1 MDINWYPGHMAKTKR
16 LLQDQIRQ
24 TDLVIELCDSRL
36 PHSSR
41 NPDLV
46 KMIGKRN
53 HILLMNKADLAD
65 PEMNRRWVSYFEK
78 QGLAVELIQAR
89 MMKSK
94 DALGTIERMTRG
106 IVEKAAEKGMHKTV
120 RAMVIGVPNVGKSTY
135 INRLHGGTIAK
146 TGDRPGVTKSN
157 QWIHVTPYLDVLD
170 TPGMLWPRL
179 DDQRA
184 AQRLSYIGTIR
195 DEILN
200 LDDLSIQLL
209 NDLADTVPERVSDRF
224 HVSDMNLRGLELM
237 DAVCQ
242 GRGFL
247 TKGGAY
253 DYDRCCSVVLD
264 EFRGGKL
271 GRITMEKPPEGRVQH
286 GETEPGGKNSDAGSI

>member
-24 TDLVIELCDSRL
+24 TDLIIELCDSRL
-36 PHSSR
+36 PYSSR
-41 NPDLV
+41 NPDL
-46 KMIGKRN
+46 KRMIGNRN

-65 PEMNRRWVSYFEK
+65 PGMNRRWTAYYEK

-89 MMKSK
+89 NINSK
-94 DALGTIERMTRG
+94 DALETIRRMTLK
-106 IVEKAAEKGMHKTV
+106 ITEKAAEKGVRKTV
-120 RAMVIGVPNVGKSTY
+120 HAMVIGVPNVGKSTY
-135 INRLHGGTIAK
+135 INRLHGGSIAK
-146 TGDRPGVTKSN
+146 TGDRPGITKSN

-179 DDQRA
+179 DDQLA
-184 AQRLSYIGTIR
+184 ARRLSYIGTIR

-200 LDDLSIQLL
+200 LDDLTLQLL
-209 NDLADTVPERVSDRF
+209 NDLAETIPERMMERF
-224 HVSDMNLRGLELM
+224 HVQDGTLRDLPLM
-237 DAVCQ
+237 EAVCR

-247 TKGGAY
+247 TKGGNY
-253 DYDRCCSVVLD
+253 DYDRCCSVVID

-271 GRITMEKPPEGRVQH
+271 GRITLEAPPEEKGQ
-286 GETEPGGKNSDAGSI
+286 NGSEEQRDPD